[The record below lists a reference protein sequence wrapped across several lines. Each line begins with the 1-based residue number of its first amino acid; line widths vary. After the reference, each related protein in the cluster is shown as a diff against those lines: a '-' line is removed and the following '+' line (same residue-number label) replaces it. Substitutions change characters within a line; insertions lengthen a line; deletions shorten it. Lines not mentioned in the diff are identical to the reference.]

1 MLEHLHPLVAQPILI
16 HHLPLLGDLIRAQW
30 QLYYKIGNGVSNT

>member
-1 MLEHLHPLVAQPILI
+1 MLEHLHPLVAQPTLI

-30 QLYYKIGNGVSNT
+30 QFVLQDWKWCV